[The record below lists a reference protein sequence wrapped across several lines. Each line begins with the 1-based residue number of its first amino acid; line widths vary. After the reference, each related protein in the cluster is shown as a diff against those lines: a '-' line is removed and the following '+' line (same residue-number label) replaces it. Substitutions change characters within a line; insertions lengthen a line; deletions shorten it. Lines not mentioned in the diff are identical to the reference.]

1 MTSRDY
7 RDTGHYL
14 RGGACRANTA
24 HNDLCQGGQNAEQ
37 GTLMSTDSEQLLEK
51 GIETAAACWQ
61 SFVDELGWSK
71 ETIARFF
78 CHQVGKAHAHLLF
91 ETLELDPAKN
101 FETLPILGNVGSVS
115 APITMAL
122 GIEQKALVPGQRAAI
137 LGIGSGINS
146 LMLGIDW

>member
-1 MTSRDY
+1 
-7 RDTGHYL
+7 
-14 RGGACRANTA
+14 
-24 HNDLCQGGQNAEQ
+24 
-37 GTLMSTDSEQLLEK
+37 MSTDSEQLLEK